1 LIPTFDVDEL
11 KFGEGGLTTYK
22 ESNRIQFAKKIHVY
36 ITVILIYTQFKA
48 VPSRPQPINAQAAI
62 FTLT

>member
-1 LIPTFDVDEL
+1 LIPTFDVDVL

-36 ITVILIYTQFKA
+36 ITVITIALMQHLKIS
-48 VPSRPQPINAQAAI
+48 PLAQKLQ
-62 FTLT
+62 TLN